1 MEYLDA
7 MGTFAQ
13 GTGPSLRELARP
25 GQAAEP
31 EDALRRVAALVAGG
45 ASSAEVFG
53 AVATEVATVLRVP
66 LIGIGRYDQEG
77 ASLTVIATWTDR
89 VHHFQP
95 GTRWPLDGSSVIGEV
110 QQTGRSAR
118 IDDYSDLPGIL
129 AGKARSAGLTS
140 SAGVPIIVDDR
151 VWGLMV
157 ASSDDVLPNDVEARL
172 TEFAEPL
179 AIALANSRARQ
190 ELTDMAEEQAAL
202 RRVAT
207 LVARGVPSTQ
217 VFEAV
222 TEEVGRLVGA
232 DGATLARYEADL
244 TLTIVG
250 AWSKSGPAL
259 ATGTRF
265 PLEKGIGPWLVLE
278 TRRPARTDSYEG
290 VAGPAA
296 AKLRELGWRS
306 SVSAPVIVDR
316 DVWGI
321 AAVISK
327 SATPLPVD
335 TEDRLAEFTEL
346 LATAIANAESREELA
361 ALAEQE
367 SALRRVA
374 TLVAS
379 GASSNEVFT
388 AVAEEV
394 AEVLHLTNA
403 AVCRYDNEGTV
414 MTVLAVCGTR
424 PVTFEPGSRW
434 ALDGASVSAEVFRTG
449 RAARIEDYTHLPGS
463 LAAEAREYGFLR
475 VAGAPIIVDGQVW
488 GVISTS
494 SPDEP
499 LADRLEDRLAEFT
512 ELVAT
517 AIADS
522 QAREE
527 VTRLAEEQAALG
539 RVATLVAEGAS
550 PAEVFEAV
558 SAEVAQ
564 LAPADGAAVSRF
576 ESDGTVTALG
586 GWTNSGSY
594 AYVGRRYPLE
604 GTVSALV
611 LENRGPARIDDYAD
625 APGLAT
631 KAAREMGWRSSVGAP
646 ITVEGRLWGV
656 LAVASKSER
665 PLPLDTEH
673 RLAEFTELVA
683 TAIANA
689 ESRAELEASRARI
702 VATADATRRRI
713 ERDLHD
719 GAQQRLVSLALELR
733 AARAGTPPELAEHR
747 AALSHIAEGLT
758 NVLDGLREIAL
769 GLHPAILAEG
779 GLGPAL
785 KTLANRSPIP
795 VELDVRIQGR
805 LPEPVEVT
813 AYYSVSEALTNAAKH
828 AKASIVHVSADGR
841 GETLIVVV
849 RDDGAGGADPSGGSG
864 LLGLKDRAEAIG
876 GRISV
881 QSPHGAGTTLRVEL
895 PLGDRSSPAADGR

>member
-1 MEYLDA
+1 

-13 GTGPSLRELARP
+13 GTGPSLGQRARP
-25 GQAAEP
+25 GQVAEQ
-31 EDALRRVAALVAGG
+31 DAALRRVATLVAGG

-110 QQTGRSAR
+110 LQTGRSAR
-118 IDDYSDLPGIL
+118 IDNYSDLPGTL

-140 SAGVPIIVDDR
+140 SAGVPIIVGDR

-157 ASSDDVLPNDVEARL
+157 ASSNDVLPDDVEARL
-172 TEFAEPL
+172 AEFAEPL

-190 ELTDMAEEQAAL
+190 ELTHMAEEQAAL

-222 TEEVGRLVGA
+222 IEEVGRLVAA

-296 AKLRELGWRS
+296 AKVRELGWRS

-379 GASSNEVFT
+379 GASSNEVFA
-388 AVAEEV
+388 AVAEKV

-403 AVCRYDNEGTV
+403 AVCRYDNEGAV

-424 PVTFEPGSRW
+424 PVRFEPGSRW
-434 ALDGASVSAEVFRTG
+434 ALDGASVSAEVFRRG
-449 RAARIEDYTHLPGS
+449 RPARIEDYTHLPGS
-463 LAAEAREYGFLR
+463 LAAAAREYGFFR

-517 AIADS
+517 AIANS

-527 VTRLAEEQAALG
+527 VIRLAEEQAALG

-586 GWTNSGSY
+586 GWTYGGSY
-594 AYVGRRYPLE
+594 AYVGRRYHLE

-611 LENRGPARIDDYAD
+611 LENRGPARIDNYAD

-689 ESRAELEASRARI
+689 ESRAELEASRTRI

-733 AARAGTPPELAEHR
+733 AARAGAPHELVEHR
-747 AALSHIAEGLT
+747 AELSHIAEGLT

-805 LPEPVEVT
+805 LPEAVEVT

-828 AKASIVHVSADGR
+828 ADASIVNVSADAR
-841 GETLIVVV
+841 GGALIVVV
-849 RDDGAGGADPSGGSG
+849 RDDGVGGADPSGGSG

-881 QSPHGAGTTLRVEL
+881 ESPHGAGTMLRVEL
-895 PLGDRSSPAADGR
+895 PLGDRSSSAAGGR

>member
-13 GTGPSLRELARP
+13 GTGPSLRDRAQP
-25 GQAAEP
+25 GRVAEQ
-31 EDALRRVAALVAGG
+31 EAALRRVANLVAGG

-53 AVATEVATVLRVP
+53 AVATEVATVMRLP
-66 LIGIGRYDQEG
+66 LVGIGRYDQEG
-77 ASLTVIATWTDR
+77 ASVTVIATWTDR

-95 GTRWPLDGSSVIGEV
+95 GTRWSLDGLSVIAEV
-110 QQTGRSAR
+110 HQTGRSAR
-118 IDDYSDLPGIL
+118 IDDYSDLPGTL

-172 TEFAEPL
+172 AEFAEPL
-179 AIALANSRARQ
+179 ATALANSQARQ
-190 ELTDMAEEQAAL
+190 ELARMAEEQAAL

-207 LVARGVPSTQ
+207 LVARGVPATQ

-222 TEEVGRLVGA
+222 IEDVGRLVGA

-244 TLTIVG
+244 TVTIVG
-250 AWSKSGPAL
+250 AWSKSGPTFTA
-259 ATGTRF
+259 GTRF
-265 PLEKGIGPWLVLE
+265 PLEEGVGPWHVLE

-296 AKLRELGWRS
+296 AKVRELGWRS

-316 DVWGI
+316 DLWGV
-321 AAVISK
+321 ATVISTR
-327 SATPLPVD
+327 ATPLPVD

-374 TLVAS
+374 TLVAR
-379 GASSNEVFT
+379 GASSNEVFA

-394 AEVLHLTNA
+394 AEVLHLTNT
-403 AVCRYDNEGTV
+403 AVCRYDEGAV
-414 MTVLAVCGTR
+414 MTVLAVCGIR
-424 PVTFEPGSRW
+424 PETFEPGSRW
-434 ALDGASVSAEVFRTG
+434 PLDGPSMSAEVLRTG
-449 RAARIEDYTHLPGS
+449 RPARFEDYTHLPGS
-463 LAAEAREYGFLR
+463 LATEAREYGFSR

-499 LADRLEDRLAEFT
+499 LADHLEDRLAEFT
-512 ELVAT
+512 ELVGT
-517 AIADS
+517 AIANS

-539 RVATLVAEGAS
+539 RVATIVAEGAP

-586 GWTNSGSY
+586 GWTNSGGY
-594 AYVGRRYPLE
+594 VYVGRRYPLE

-611 LENRGPARIDDYAD
+611 LETRGPARLDNYAD
-625 APGLAT
+625 APGLAS
-631 KAAREMGWRSSVGAP
+631 KAAREMGWRSAVGAP

-656 LAVASKSER
+656 LAIVSKSER
-665 PLPLDTEH
+665 PLPLDTER

-689 ESRAELEASRARI
+689 ESRAELKASRARI
-702 VATADATRRRI
+702 VATTDATRRRI

-733 AARAGTPPELAEHR
+733 AAQAGAPPELGEHR
-747 AALSHIAEGLT
+747 AELSHIAEGLT

-805 LPEPVEVT
+805 LPEPAEVT

-828 AKASIVHVSADGR
+828 AEASIVHVSADAG
-841 GETLIVVV
+841 GGTLIVAV
-849 RDDGAGGADPSGGSG
+849 RDDGVGGADPSGGSG

-876 GRISV
+876 GRISL
-881 QSPHGAGTTLRVEL
+881 QSPHSGGTMLRVEL
-895 PLGDRSSPAADGR
+895 PLGDCNSSAPGGR